1 MRKKAE
7 EEKNEW
13 EKGRECKVHARK
25 YQLWRKTEKKN
36 GVGSFPFIHK
46 AVVLRRERERERE
59 KGTWGVVEAVL
70 FFSFL
75 LLEE

>member
-25 YQLWRKTEKKN
+25 YQLWRKTEKKT
-36 GVGSFPFIHK
+36 
-46 AVVLRRERERERE
+46 VL
-59 KGTWGVVEAVL
+59 AL
-70 FFSFL
+70 FHL
-75 LLEE
+75 YIKQ